1 MVFHLNKWYTYTED
15 IHSVPAA
22 APGDGGRLGEKT
34 MTPVATPV
42 ALRAH
47 TWDAAL
53 EETLSGGSDA
63 PALGIAAAPRIAAV
77 HSVHTSVVNIRCGDA
92 LIALAHQRLD
102 DAPWTV
108 RIANRDWPALAAS
121 RVDDAVALSPGRIMV
136 GRASGAVRIGLAP
149 EAARRLMPA
158 EGTPAPAALR
168 RALEILSAIPSPT
181 AATSFGALAAD
192 ALAAGIRRLRV
203 SARQLLDAPSP
214 EAADAVARSAGR
226 LIGLGEGL
234 TPSGDDVLTGLAF
247 VAAHPGF
254 ALRPLLSPLRTVA
267 AAAEAGTTL
276 LSAITLRAAVDGRA
290 RARMHDLLLALIGA
304 DETDLRDAVVRTA
317 AIGHT
322 SGYDILTGIRLGL
335 ELERD
340 ARTRSTAT
348 LGTNSRTEEHP

>member
-1 MVFHLNKWYTYTED
+1 
-15 IHSVPAA
+15 
-22 APGDGGRLGEKT
+22 

-63 PALGIAAAPRIAAV
+63 PVLGIASAPRIAAV
-77 HSVHTSVVNIRCGDA
+77 HSVHTWVVNIRCGDD

-108 RIANRDWPALAAS
+108 RIAHDDWPALTAS
-121 RVDDAVALSPGRIMV
+121 RVDDAVALSPGGITLS
-136 GRASGAVRIGLAP
+136 RASGAVRIGLAP
-149 EAARRLMPA
+149 DAARRLMPA
-158 EGTPAPAALR
+158 EGAPAPSALR
-168 RALEILSAIPSPT
+168 RTLEILSAIPSPA
-181 AATSFGALAAD
+181 AATPFGALAAD

-214 EAADAVARSAGR
+214 EAADAVARSADR

-247 VAAHPGF
+247 VAAHPGL
-254 ALRPLLSPLRTVA
+254 ALRPLLDPLSTVA
-267 AAAEAGTTL
+267 AAAEARTTL
-276 LSAITLRAAVDGRA
+276 LSAVTLRAALDGRA
-290 RARMHDLLLALIGA
+290 RLRMHDLLLALIDA
-304 DETDLRDAVVRTA
+304 DEPRLRDAIIRTA

-335 ELERD
+335 ELARD
-340 ARTRSTAT
+340 APTGPAPT
-348 LGTNSRTEEHP
+348 LRTNSRTEEHP